1 MAHTIKAKIKDRSE
15 VQRGTTKSGTEFQKI
30 YITADTGSEYSNL
43 KRIEFYES
51 TLKPRKI
58 VESIQNANLNSAYY
72 SITFEAESRKWVS
85 PQGETK
91 WFTTLRGK
99 DFNEFTGYED
109 SKPKQE
115 APEGD
120 DLPF

>member
-1 MAHTIKAKIKDRSE
+1 MAEIIKAKIIDRSE
-15 VQRGTTKSGTEFQKI
+15 VQKGTTKAGTEFKKI

-51 TLKPRKI
+51 TSKPRKI
-58 VESIQNANLNSAYY
+58 IESIQNAELNSEYY
-72 SITFEAESRKWVS
+72 SISFEAESRKWVS

-99 DFNEFTGYED
+99 DFNPFTGYED
-109 SKPKQE
+109 MKPKEE

-120 DLPF
+120 LPF

>member
-1 MAHTIKAKIKDRSE
+1 MAEIIKAKIIDRSE
-15 VQRGTTKSGTEFQKI
+15 VEIGTTKAGKQFQKI

-51 TLKPRKI
+51 TSKPRKI
-58 VESIQNANLNSAYY
+58 VESIQNAELNSEYY
-72 SITFEAESRKWVS
+72 SISFEAESRKWVS

-99 DFNEFTGYED
+99 DFNSFTGYED

-120 DLPF
+120 LPF